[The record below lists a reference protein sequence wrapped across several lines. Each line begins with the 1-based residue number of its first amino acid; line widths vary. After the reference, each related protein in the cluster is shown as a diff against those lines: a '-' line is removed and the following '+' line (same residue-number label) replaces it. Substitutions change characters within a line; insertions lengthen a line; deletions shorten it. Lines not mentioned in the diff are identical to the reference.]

1 MKMRTCAALGTA
13 ALACALG
20 ATPAAAQSSAQG
32 VYLGADVAIVSST
45 LEYRLVSGGSPVQE
59 IYQTA
64 HLRLRGGYRFTRM
77 FAVEVQVLGESD
89 DTEPDPF
96 ADSFKM
102 TVGPIV
108 GLYGRVNFPL
118 GEQAGIYGL
127 AGLASVETKYQG
139 VSPSGPTDKDSV
151 TKVSF
156 GGGLEIKL
164 SPNLRASADLMFYR
178 YGGVDYPNYAF
189 GSESPKQTVSALGFG
204 LSYLF

>member
-1 MKMRTCAALGTA
+1 MKMRMRAALGTA
-13 ALACALG
+13 ALACAIG
-20 ATPAAAQSSAQG
+20 ATPATAQSSDQG

-77 FAVEVQVLGESD
+77 LAVEVQVLGESD

-96 ADSFKM
+96 ADSFRM
-102 TVGPIV
+102 TTGPIL

-139 VSPSGPTDKDSV
+139 ISPAGPADSDTV
-151 TKVSF
+151 TKFSF
-156 GGGLEIKL
+156 GGGIEVKL

-178 YGGVDYPNYAF
+178 YGGVDYSSYNF
-189 GSESPKQTVSALGFG
+189 GSESPKQSVSALGFG